1 MVASEPI
8 NREQLGKQAGIVIL
22 ISNLILFGFKYAVG
36 TLSNSISIRADAV
49 NNLTDTI
56 SAILTII
63 GFHISAK
70 PKDKKHPAGYGRME
84 YISGLAIAVMIL
96 LAGVLFVKSSIE
108 RFISPEPVIV
118 SSIFIILI
126 PAIAVV
132 VKLGLAYYSHRLNK
146 IVESATIK
154 ATLKDCLFDAA
165 ITALTLITI
174 GVSQITSFPVDALI
188 GLVISGVIIYNGF
201 TSAKENIELLLGNPL
216 ASAIERQIRD
226 EVAKYPEFSEIKE
239 IITNDFGVNNRIVV
253 VELSPNINQQD
264 SAIRKSADELST
276 TFDVMFEFKTVVY
289 WRK

>member
-1 MVASEPI
+1 MVANAPI
-8 NREQLGKQAGIVIL
+8 NREQLGKQSGVVIL
-22 ISNLILFGFKYAVG
+22 ISNLVLFGFKYAVG
-36 TLSNSISIRADAV
+36 ALSNSISIRADAV

-146 IVESATIK
+146 VVESATIK

-201 TSAKENIELLLGNPL
+201 ISAKENIELLLGNPL

-226 EVAKYPEFSEIKE
+226 EVAKYPEFSGIKE

-253 VELSPNINQQD
+253 VELSPNIKHSD
-264 SAIRKSADELST
+264 SAIRKSADKLST
-276 TFDVMFEFKTVVY
+276 TFDAMFEFKTVVY